1 MNLEAWLSLPV
12 LGALAMACAPALALP
27 SSPASALTPEPTGH
41 PAPTAVDV
49 FAAITSGDAAR
60 LEGLLAVHPALAGA
74 RTPDGRSAVV
84 AALFTLDAGGEGFVR
99 AEDNALLRAVVARRP
114 PLDAFDAAAV
124 GDSARLG
131 ALLDEDATRA
141 RAFHPALGTTA
152 LHLAAFAGRVEAVE
166 LLLRRGAAVDTI
178 ARNRFRN
185 TPLVLAV
192 LGGQES
198 TARALL
204 ARGADPRVPEEGGLT
219 ALHLA
224 AAEGSVAL
232 VSLLL
237 DRGADARAKADDGST
252 PATLATKRGH
262 GEAAALLARRGGG

>member
-1 MNLEAWLSLPV
+1 MNLEAWLPLLV

-27 SSPASALTPEPTGH
+27 SSPASALTPAPSDH

-49 FAAITSGDAAR
+49 FAAIAAGDAVR
-60 LEGLLAVHPALAGA
+60 LEGLLAAHPALAGA
-74 RTPDGRSAVV
+74 STPDGRSAVL
-84 AALFTLDAGGEGFVR
+84 AALFTLDAGGEDFVR
-99 AEDNALLRAVVARRP
+99 AEDNGLLRAVAAHRP

-124 GDSARLG
+124 GDAARLG

-141 RAFHPALGTTA
+141 GAFHPALGTTP
-152 LHLAAFAGRVEAVE
+152 LHLAAFAGRVETVE
-166 LLLRRGAAVDTI
+166 LLLHRGAAVDAI

-204 ARGADPRVPEEGGLT
+204 ARGADPRVPEKGGLT

-237 DRGADARAKADDGST
+237 DRGADAHAKADDGST
-252 PATLATKRGH
+252 PAMLATKRGH
-262 GEAAALLARRGGG
+262 GDVAALLERRSGG